1 MILTEM
7 SGHWK
12 LGGFLCRL
20 GLSVISVLL
29 FAADLSAETLL
40 SIGPISGPALSS
52 RHIKVS
58 LETDES
64 IAGIQLDVNFDP
76 SLVLVS
82 AVDGAG
88 VDGPSGKYWAHSTQ
102 AGRLRIVVMPP
113 PGETLSSG
121 ILTEIPVTLLA
132 EQPVPRTLFALSRV
146 DISDRYGL
154 SLSFSAGAFMDIAI
168 DGSSGNQVQ
177 PGTPVTVEA
186 VAFGTNGNPQALDL
200 TVNGRHLGF
209 SSDGR
214 IQVSYI
220 FLEPGISL
228 VTAMTRASGNQ
239 PASTLD
245 KEVVVGGNIIRSF
258 SQWQNFW
265 FNADQLANP
274 AISSLQADWDGD
286 QKNNLREYI
295 EGTSPLEADRPG
307 FPTGA
312 FILTEAG
319 NRYLAMRIPRRA
331 DANDL
336 EFNFSAVDTV
346 TSTATPGTGSLVFV
360 GSEVFGN
367 IEVQTW
373 RDSLPLSDKSIR
385 FLKAAASIK

>member
-1 MILTEM
+1 MTEM
-7 SGHWK
+7 SGHGR
-12 LGGFLCRL
+12 LGGFLCILRL
-20 GLSVISVLL
+20 SL
-29 FAADLSAETLL
+29 FAFLIYSVELSAETRL
-40 SIGPISGPALSS
+40 SVGPLSGPPLSS
-52 RHIKVS
+52 HLIKVS
-58 LETDES
+58 LETDEL
-64 IAGIQLDVNFDP
+64 IAGIQMDVSFDP

-82 AVDGAG
+82 AVDEAG
-88 VDGPSGKYWAHSTQ
+88 VDGPSGRYWAHSTQ
-102 AGRLRIVVMPP
+102 AGRLRIVVMPS
-113 PGETLSSG
+113 PGGTLASG
-121 ILTEIPVTLLA
+121 ILTKIPVTLLA
-132 EQPVPRTLFALSRV
+132 EQPVPRALFALSRV

-154 SLSFSAGAFMDIAI
+154 SLSFSAGSFMDIAI

-186 VAFGTNGNPQALDL
+186 VAFGTNGNPQALEL
-200 TVNGRHLGF
+200 TVNGRQLGF

-239 PASTLD
+239 PASRLD
-245 KEVVVGGNIIRSF
+245 KEVVVEGTVIRSF

-265 FNADQLANP
+265 FSADQLANP
-274 AISSLQADWDGD
+274 TISSLQADWDGD

-295 EGTSPLEADRPG
+295 EGTNPLEADQPD

-319 NRYLAMRIPRRA
+319 NRYLAMRIPQRA
-331 DANDL
+331 DASDL

-346 TSTATPGTGSLVFV
+346 TSTAAPGTGSLVFV

-385 FLKAAASIK
+385 FLKAAATIK